1 MLPDELI
8 ELIFLHMD
16 IQSLLSLDF
25 SFDDNFWKQKFNKE
39 YGELTTEFSDVIIE
53 YDYQKLCND
62 FYHNDYQMIHLNSIS
77 LPTNDPI
84 KTLIKFVQENIEN
97 HESVGIK
104 SELMIYGII
113 KRDVVFLCVNEELS
127 RDLYINIQRVVDE
140 FNLKLM
146 FDSRLFLYNTVDNCR
161 LSIGKI
167 PANEMDIMKNI
178 PWIGNSLVPISN
190 IDSWKLGNFKV
201 SHSIG

>member
-39 YGELTTEFSDVIIE
+39 YGELTTEFSDAIIE
-53 YDYQKLCND
+53 YDYQKLCTD
-62 FYHNDYQMIHLNSIS
+62 FCYNDYQIIHLNSIS

-127 RDLYINIQRVVDE
+127 RDLYINVQRVVDE

-201 SHSIG
+201 SHSIR